1 MFHSLQQGGAGVT
14 AAEPVPAAENGA
26 ALQPPPPGP
35 SPQHISL
42 PPYMAGIPL
51 PGSQGAQT
59 IHINN
64 FTANLNFPPA
74 PVTTAVSSQSG
85 KHIKALV
92 GWLCNIALYC
102 LYYVLVP
109 CSPGS
114 IGCLSEAD
122 MICTLVLIF
131 NFPVWGLSRRLV
143 PAAGWLAASALL
155 ASYWSSPRLQCFV

>member
-1 MFHSLQQGGAGVT
+1 MDDVDSKQERAFLLGCVQCKEGKISFKRIRTLYIKFYLILDAGLPGLPWQTPRRPPSEELDFGFGSATAVFHSLQQGGAGGVSG
-14 AAEPVPAAENGA
+14 AAEPVPAAAENTA

-35 SPQHISL
+35 SPHHISL

-85 KHIKALV
+85 KNY
-92 GWLCNIALYC
+92 NI
-102 LYYVLVP
+102 
-109 CSPGS
+109 
-114 IGCLSEAD
+114 
-122 MICTLVLIF
+122 
-131 NFPVWGLSRRLV
+131 
-143 PAAGWLAASALL
+143 
-155 ASYWSSPRLQCFV
+155 

>member
-1 MFHSLQQGGAGVT
+1 MSTQSRSELFCLAASGAKKVRSLFKDWKTLLNFIYLILDVGLPGGPGLPWQTPRRAQSEELDFGFGSATAVFHSLQQGGAGVT
-14 AAEPVPAAENGA
+14 AAEPVPAAENAA

-85 KHIKALV
+85 KHIKA
-92 GWLCNIALYC
+92 
-102 LYYVLVP
+102 
-109 CSPGS
+109 SMMGS
-114 IGCLSEAD
+114 VI
-122 MICTLVLIF
+122 
-131 NFPVWGLSRRLV
+131 
-143 PAAGWLAASALL
+143 
-155 ASYWSSPRLQCFV
+155 